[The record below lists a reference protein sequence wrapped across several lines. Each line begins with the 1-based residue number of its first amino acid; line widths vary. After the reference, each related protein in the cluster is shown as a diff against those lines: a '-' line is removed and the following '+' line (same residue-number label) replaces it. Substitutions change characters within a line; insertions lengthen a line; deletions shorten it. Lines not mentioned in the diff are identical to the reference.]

1 MTKKLTPFLKPNEV
15 LSDTEVD
22 LLREKSDF
30 KGIALLFHAWFI
42 IGLSVLVYSLFP
54 NIFTFLAAV
63 LVIAGRQLGLAILMH
78 EGAHG
83 LITNNTK
90 LNNSLSQWICAFPVW
105 SDTYGYR
112 HYHLAHHRNTQLEDD
127 PDLSL
132 SKPFPVEKI
141 SMLRKVLRDILGISG
156 IVQRY
161 ELVFKTLLK
170 SDTKKNDGKKISGFE
185 SRNTLYGILISNIII
200 FSLFGF

>member
-15 LSDTEVD
+15 LSETEVD
-22 LLREKSDF
+22 YLREKSDF

-90 LNNSLSQWICAFPVW
+90 LNNSSITMDLCFSGVVGYLRIQTLPLSP
-105 SDTYGYR
+105 S
-112 HYHLAHHRNTQLEDD
+112 
-127 PDLSL
+127 
-132 SKPFPVEKI
+132 
-141 SMLRKVLRDILGISG
+141 
-156 IVQRY
+156 
-161 ELVFKTLLK
+161 
-170 SDTKKNDGKKISGFE
+170 
-185 SRNTLYGILISNIII
+185 
-200 FSLFGF
+200 

>member
-15 LSDTEVD
+15 LSETEVD
-22 LLREKSDF
+22 YLKEKSNF

-83 LITNNTK
+83 LITFTMD
-90 LNNSLSQWICAFPVW
+90 LRFSGVVGYLRVQTLPLSP
-105 SDTYGYR
+105 S
-112 HYHLAHHRNTQLEDD
+112 
-127 PDLSL
+127 
-132 SKPFPVEKI
+132 
-141 SMLRKVLRDILGISG
+141 
-156 IVQRY
+156 
-161 ELVFKTLLK
+161 
-170 SDTKKNDGKKISGFE
+170 
-185 SRNTLYGILISNIII
+185 
-200 FSLFGF
+200 

>member
-15 LSDTEVD
+15 LSEIEVD
-22 LLREKSDF
+22 YLREKSDF

-83 LITNNTK
+83 LIANNTK
-90 LNNSLSQWICAFPVW
+90 LNNNNL
-105 SDTYGYR
+105 
-112 HYHLAHHRNTQLEDD
+112 
-127 PDLSL
+127 
-132 SKPFPVEKI
+132 K
-141 SMLRKVLRDILGISG
+141 DIEFTDQSRTFNMTSFINGD
-156 IVQRY
+156 V
-161 ELVFKTLLK
+161 
-170 SDTKKNDGKKISGFE
+170 DGSFA
-185 SRNTLYGILISNIII
+185 SN
-200 FSLFGF
+200 LT

>member
-1 MTKKLTPFLKPNEV
+1 MGCEISKILYIYILIMTKKLTPFLKPNEV

-22 LLREKSDF
+22 FLREKSDF

-54 NIFTFLAAV
+54 NIFTFLLAV

-112 HYHLAHHRNTQLEDD
+112 HYHLAHHRNT
-127 PDLSL
+127 
-132 SKPFPVEKI
+132 
-141 SMLRKVLRDILGISG
+141 
-156 IVQRY
+156 
-161 ELVFKTLLK
+161 
-170 SDTKKNDGKKISGFE
+170 
-185 SRNTLYGILISNIII
+185 
-200 FSLFGF
+200 

>member
-1 MTKKLTPFLKPNEV
+1 MIKKFTPFLKPNEV
-15 LSDTEVD
+15 LSNEQVD
-22 LLREKSDF
+22 YLRKKDNF
-30 KGIALLFHAWFI
+30 KGIGLLLHAWVI
-42 IGLSVLVYSLFP
+42 IILTVTIYTLFP
-54 NIFTFLAAV
+54 NILTFAFAV

-83 LITNNTK
+83 LITNSSK
-90 LNNSLSQWICAFPVW
+90 LNNSLSQWVCAFPVW

-132 SKPFPVEKI
+132 SKPFPVEKK
-141 SMLRKVLRDILGISG
+141 SMLRKVLRDIFGISG
-156 IVQRY
+156 LVQRY
-161 ELVFKTLLK
+161 ELIFKTLLK

-185 SRNTLYGILISNIII
+185 SRNTLYGLSLIHISEPTRPY
-200 FSLFGF
+200 

>member
-15 LSDTEVD
+15 LSETEVD
-22 LLREKSDF
+22 YLKEKSDF

-42 IGLSVLVYSLFP
+42 IGLSVLVYSLLP

-112 HYHLAHHRNTQLEDD
+112 HYHLAHHR
-127 PDLSL
+127 LSL
-132 SKPFPVEKI
+132 I
-141 SMLRKVLRDILGISG
+141 HI
-156 IVQRY
+156 
-161 ELVFKTLLK
+161 
-170 SDTKKNDGKKISGFE
+170 
-185 SRNTLYGILISNIII
+185 
-200 FSLFGF
+200 